1 MISISD
7 TYKQKIINELISN
20 KLEILFPDG
29 EFETITETNIESES
43 MNLKQSICDEDSL
56 RFGGCIASQF
66 KISLINTTDRIFD
79 SKLAGCWI
87 AVRLTQSFPSGNPL
101 FCGNV
106 YPEYSL
112 YPGETVTSKVWYVFN
127 GVIDSSDIDKN
138 DRNKITIV
146 AYDVI
151 SQLYSV
157 DVTNVLQN
165 AWINKQGTT
174 VGTIITAVADKIKS
188 LCNNSVGTGFASSRI
203 LNEIINQAEN
213 LTVKNMRIYNDVW
226 FNDAEKLNY
235 GQMIAYIAEMLG
247 TFIFVKPA
255 SSRGGDVSFVQLE
268 DDAAKSEIYS
278 FYESLYTYEKKVSPY
293 TSVQFSVGGTN
304 RIAKIRTY
312 DFALTTSHVIYDMT
326 NNIFVWQENDNAGGG
341 YTHKF
346 ENLFSGATGAR
357 LNNLPY
363 IPIEATLDGRLWVE
377 VGDMIC
383 IKTYV
388 TDADGNYIFNTD
400 GTAKTENVK
409 SYVLSREL
417 TGIQALTDNIIAKGV

>member
-1 MISISD
+1 
-7 TYKQKIINELISN
+7 
-20 KLEILFPDG
+20 
-29 EFETITETNIESES
+29 
-43 MNLKQSICDEDSL
+43 
-56 RFGGCIASQF
+56 
-66 KISLINTTDRIFD
+66 
-79 SKLAGCWI
+79 
-87 AVRLTQSFPSGNPL
+87 
-101 FCGNV
+101 
-106 YPEYSL
+106 
-112 YPGETVTSKVWYVFN
+112 
-127 GVIDSSDIDKN
+127 
-138 DRNKITIV
+138 
-146 AYDVI
+146 
-151 SQLYSV
+151 
-157 DVTNVLQN
+157 
-165 AWINKQGTT
+165 
-174 VGTIITAVADKIKS
+174 
-188 LCNNSVGTGFASSRI
+188 
-203 LNEIINQAEN
+203 
-213 LTVKNMRIYNDVW
+213 
-226 FNDAEKLNY
+226 
-235 GQMIAYIAEMLG
+235 MIAYIAEMLG
-247 TFIFVKPA
+247 TFIFVNPA

-312 DFALTTSHVIYDMT
+312 DFALTASHVVYDMT
-326 NNIFVWQENDNAGGG
+326 DNIFVWQENDNVGGG

-346 ENLFSGATGAR
+346 ENLFSGETGAR